1 MSGVEA
7 LLLLSSVLL
16 LMMILAGSKALT
28 GVPRAEIG
36 GVILGGVKPSLRGG
50 VKLSLFLRWS
60 GTTLAGG
67 FGKPVSVIEFLF
79 SILVA
84 ERRLF

>member
-16 LMMILAGSKALT
+16 LMMILVGSKALT

-36 GVILGGVKPSLRGG
+36 GVILSKTKIIIDQLWYLAKYTFFKSIKAKKY
-50 VKLSLFLRWS
+50 KLYIR
-60 GTTLAGG
+60 
-67 FGKPVSVIEFLF
+67 KI
-79 SILVA
+79 SIYHIS
-84 ERRLF
+84 